1 MITLG
6 IGLALMA
13 AMYAFGRWRALI
25 LRSDQ
30 LRYLTTLI
38 FPLAAM
44 LVPLG
49 TLYIL
54 EEHVRVSGTA
64 LVVISYALWLIF
76 MLGLIV
82 VLLGAGNRVAALII
96 ALPWIQPHGLD
107 AQWVR
112 LICRVVSIVASV
124 LVFLEGGQRFGIP
137 LATLITSAGVGGLA
151 VALAAQDTLK
161 NVFGSIMVT
170 LDKPYK
176 VGERIVAKGYDGFV
190 EQIGLRSTKL
200 RLLTGHQV
208 SIPNDDMARTDIKN
222 IGRRPHIRGT
232 ANIQIPSHTPVAK
245 VKRALEIMRGAIE
258 GHEGMKEE
266 FPPRVFLRDINDT
279 SMGIVVFYWYHPPDY
294 WSYLAF
300 TERLNIRVMEQFELE
315 QIPFSRPALTV
326 RMAGNNEELGTS

>member
-1 MITLG
+1 
-6 IGLALMA
+6 MA

-64 LVVISYALWLIF
+64 LVVISYALRLIF

-124 LVFLEGGQRFGIP
+124 LVFW
-137 LATLITSAGVGGLA
+137 GL
-151 VALAAQDTLK
+151 
-161 NVFGSIMVT
+161 
-170 LDKPYK
+170 
-176 VGERIVAKGYDGFV
+176 
-190 EQIGLRSTKL
+190 
-200 RLLTGHQV
+200 
-208 SIPNDDMARTDIKN
+208 
-222 IGRRPHIRGT
+222 
-232 ANIQIPSHTPVAK
+232 
-245 VKRALEIMRGAIE
+245 
-258 GHEGMKEE
+258 
-266 FPPRVFLRDINDT
+266 
-279 SMGIVVFYWYHPPDY
+279 
-294 WSYLAF
+294 
-300 TERLNIRVMEQFELE
+300 
-315 QIPFSRPALTV
+315 
-326 RMAGNNEELGTS
+326 